1 METITAAV
9 HILSPKGVGKKIG
22 YIHFRDSQ
30 GGLLIEPELEGL
42 PAGEHG
48 FHIHEFGNLEPK
60 RNKDGKMVAGLSAGQ
75 HYDPE
80 NAGFHGRPDG
90 FGHRGDLPVLEVDED
105 GVAEFA
111 VLAPRLSLN
120 EIKGRAIIIHKCG
133 DNYSD
138 HPLPN
143 GGGKSRIA
151 GGVITNSCPYCE
163 KQKIQ
168 TIGTLALIG
177 MGFYA
182 WKNR

>member
-120 EIKGRAIIIHKCG
+120 EVKGRAIIIHKCG